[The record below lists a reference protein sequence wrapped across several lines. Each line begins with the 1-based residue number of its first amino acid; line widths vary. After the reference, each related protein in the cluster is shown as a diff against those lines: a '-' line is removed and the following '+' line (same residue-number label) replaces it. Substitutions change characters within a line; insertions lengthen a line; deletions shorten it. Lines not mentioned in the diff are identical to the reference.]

1 MPDWLYKYFSDVIQ
15 PLILT
20 KDGSKLAQPA
30 TFTEVKEYTSASFW
44 IHPPE
49 PAFSLSHH
57 HFDPHLLYRPR
68 VFLWL
73 PHFLVETLRCPSCK
87 ETLQKKSALAPC

>member
-1 MPDWLYKYFSDVIQ
+1 MPDWLYQYFGDVIQ

-30 TFTEVKEYTSASFW
+30 TFMEAKPYAPASFW

-49 PAFSLSHH
+49 ATFGL
-57 HFDPHLLYRPR
+57 
-68 VFLWL
+68 
-73 PHFLVETLRCPSCK
+73 
-87 ETLQKKSALAPC
+87 